1 LEKKG
6 LSSEVDAIMSDIT
19 QISVLLTGIYTTFLP
34 TTIDEYRIR
43 FNVDGS
49 KVPNYI
55 PALSKRWEEKLYKSS
70 SDIIYIDSGF
80 DDTNSLWHN
89 IDSIPVDI
97 NESISHLLEAL
108 ATYISHQVTTRDFS
122 MVEQSDILIIYRPIF
137 NGNASGGVRQEF
149 NYYLRLKNDTDKDK
163 ECYIYSPK
171 EDLEKYYIKQF
182 ELKIKDELKMEN
194 LYSTNL
200 TEIQMNDSEKEI
212 LLRSINDKNLL
223 LDVFDSI
230 LDSNSIEINRKISI
244 SPLSDNQ
251 IDIYKNEVI
260 DDLIGNYQSI
270 LEYQKKA
277 TYYEDNVVSIDTFVQ
292 KIDNLHNIK

>member
-1 LEKKG
+1 
-6 LSSEVDAIMSDIT
+6 MSDIT

-80 DDTNSLWHN
+80 DDTNSLWHH

-122 MVEQSDILIIYRPIF
+122 MVET
-137 NGNASGGVRQEF
+137 
-149 NYYLRLKNDTDKDK
+149 K
-163 ECYIYSPK
+163 
-171 EDLEKYYIKQF
+171 
-182 ELKIKDELKMEN
+182 
-194 LYSTNL
+194 
-200 TEIQMNDSEKEI
+200 
-212 LLRSINDKNLL
+212 
-223 LDVFDSI
+223 
-230 LDSNSIEINRKISI
+230 
-244 SPLSDNQ
+244 
-251 IDIYKNEVI
+251 
-260 DDLIGNYQSI
+260 
-270 LEYQKKA
+270 
-277 TYYEDNVVSIDTFVQ
+277 
-292 KIDNLHNIK
+292 